1 MGYFSHSILVTE
13 LNFALKICKFW
24 FFRNSFEIP
33 EFIMEFEKIVL
44 GYDMG
49 CQFHSI
55 SSTEF
60 KSTAQNVI
68 YAQLKKFEINLN
80 SKLMIKV
87 FFFNSFIFV
96 KLSFVTAKLNSVL
109 ETKWNWHPISY
120 PKSVFSNSTIN
131 SGIWQ
136 EFQKN
141 QNLHILSAKLSS
153 VTKIEW
159 KKYPIFPN

>member
-24 FFRNSFEIP
+24 LFWNSFEIP
-33 EFIMEFEKIVL
+33 EFIMEFENIVL

-49 CQFHSI
+49 CQFHSN

-60 KSTAQNVI
+60 KSIAQNVI

-131 SGIWQ
+131 SGISQ

-141 QNLHILSAKLSS
+141 QNLHIWSAKLSS

-159 KKYPIFPN
+159 EKYPILPN